1 MASQSH
7 QSTTIVPPVFSTGGA
22 PPMSASTAAAVS
34 AKGTPA
40 TLNLDELF
48 SDYYFTADG
57 DMIFP
62 SEEPESAQQNIIS
75 SNETQPSLIASRP
88 AAAAVNNGFVQVP
101 YAGGINTTG
110 LHQSHGKTT
119 AMGPIAAPVTAAPS
133 AMNPNPVPFQQP
145 PQQKH
150 HLPFATTNTPT
161 QKPQQRSQTT
171 KRKPGPSGERKMSAQ
186 QKSER
191 R

>member
-62 SEEPESAQQNIIS
+62 SEEPESAQQNIIPS
-75 SNETQPSLIASRP
+75 HETQPSLIASRP
-88 AAAAVNNGFVQVP
+88 AAAVNNGFVQVP
-101 YAGGINTTG
+101 YAGGIATTG

-119 AMGPIAAPVTAAPS
+119 AMGPIAAPATAPS
-133 AMNPNPVPFQQP
+133 ALNPNPMPFQKP

-150 HLPFATTNTPT
+150 HLPFATTA